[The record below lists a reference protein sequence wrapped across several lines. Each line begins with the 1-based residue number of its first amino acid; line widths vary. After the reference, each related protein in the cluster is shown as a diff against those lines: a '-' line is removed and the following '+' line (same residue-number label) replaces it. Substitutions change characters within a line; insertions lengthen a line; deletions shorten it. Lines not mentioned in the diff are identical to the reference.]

1 MSEIDVKKSF
11 TKPIIDQLN
20 RDTREDVQKQEGQ
33 ILILDNAKT
42 FKEVVEASTGR
53 TVSSSILAGA
63 LALGQQR
70 AKGFQDK
77 FRRSKKGRRR
87 YNNFIKRLAEGNIK
101 VSATLVPGQNMFLV
115 QSFDSSIKTIKND
128 MVDYIFN
135 ALGIDDKGQKADS
148 NYKIQKGHGE
158 SGFAVSQV
166 QLARGFARAEKLAGG
181 SELLKS
187 NFDAFLIGANIDE
200 ETRAAYLNQVEDL
213 SVQYKNV
220 VTKSGKLKAQ
230 YFSIITYQSEGDN
243 AADGVIEKRLITLFR
258 KYVNS
263 TYGAALIDM
272 KGSSTIRQKVASHVV
287 HSLTDNLKKRSNVKV
302 RLDPN
307 LARLGELSSGV
318 VTETAKKAKKTSIRK
333 KKAGTIKGQRKTRAK
348 KGFDPLSLIVAIN
361 KELPA
366 TVLGNMNPPA
376 LQNRTGNFASS
387 VKVTDI
393 VQTPQGFPSIGYTY
407 DNDPYGVFEMG
418 TGAPPWATPDRDPR
432 KIIDQSI
439 REVAAKLVTGRFYTR
454 RV

>member
-1 MSEIDVKKSF
+1 MSQIDVKKSF
-11 TKPIIDQLN
+11 TKPLIDQLN

-33 ILILDNAKT
+33 VLILEDTDT
-42 FKEVVEASTGR
+42 FKKVIEASTGKEVPSSVL
-53 TVSSSILAGA
+53 VSA
-63 LALGQQR
+63 LALGKKR

-77 FRRSKKGRRR
+77 FRKSKNGRRR

-101 VSATLVPGQNMFLV
+101 VSAHLVPGVNMFLV
-115 QSFDSSIKTIKND
+115 QSFDSSIKTVKND
-128 MVDYIFN
+128 MVEHIFK
-135 ALGIDDKGQKADS
+135 ALGVEDENQKADA

-158 SGFAVSQV
+158 AGFAVSQV
-166 QLARGFARAEKLAGG
+166 QLARSFARAENLAGG
-181 SELLKS
+181 TDLLKS
-187 NFDAFLIGANIDE
+187 NFDAFLVRADIDE
-200 ETRAAYLNQVEDL
+200 ETRTAYLNQVEEL

-243 AADGVIEKRLITLFR
+243 AEAGVIEKKLVTLFR
-258 KYVNS
+258 KYINS

-287 HSLTDNLKKRSNVKV
+287 HSLTDNLKKRNNVKV
-302 RLDPN
+302 KLDPN
-307 LARLGELSSGV
+307 LAALGEISSG
-318 VTETAKKAKKTSIRK
+318 TAKETAKKAKKTSIRK
-333 KKAGTIKGQRKTRAK
+333 SKAGSIKGRKKTRAK

-366 TVLGNMNPPA
+366 TVLGNMDAPA
-376 LQNRTGNFASS
+376 LVNRTGKFASS

-393 VQTPQGFPSIGYTY
+393 VQTPQGFPSVGYTY
-407 DNDPYGVFEMG
+407 DKEPYGVFEMG
-418 TGAPPWATPDRDPR
+418 NGASPWATPDRDPR

-439 REVAAKLVTGRFYTR
+439 REIAVKLVTGRFYTR